1 LWEGGVDSPCN
12 KPLSAISKT
21 HTLDSYQ
28 RPSRDDLCSEVQTNQ
43 GHVCSVAVDSGEEES
58 HQGSQLLVD
67 ELYACVL
74 LFHRRK
80 CGAGDRRAWPMEVAE
95 DFEHAICVGEAPE
108 SPETPGGEQE
118 E

>member
-1 LWEGGVDSPCN
+1 MSASRCDE
-12 KPLSAISKT
+12 PLSLISKT
-21 HTLDSYQ
+21 HALDSYQ
-28 RPSRDDLCSEVQTNQ
+28 HPSRDDLCPEVQADQ

-58 HQGSQLLVD
+58 DQSSQLLVD
-67 ELYACVL
+67 ELYASVP
-74 LFHRRK
+74 LFHGRE

-95 DFEHAICVGEAPE
+95 EFEHAICVGEAPE